1 VKQRA
6 DHLPALTGLRF
17 FLALW
22 VIGHHITGPSDMLGA
37 AAAATPSAIYAWIR
51 GGYLAVQTF
60 FVLSGFV
67 LARTYR
73 DSDWSRRHLLRYA
86 AARAA
91 RIYPVYF
98 ISLLLISPQIVAE
111 FTPAKTPILVEH
123 GLLIQAWF
131 GRIPVNW
138 NIPAWTLSCE
148 IFFYLSFPLAAILM
162 ARAGWRQAIALALG
176 ATCLTRVLY
185 ACGVSDQLKPVVHLA
200 DFFMGIAAARGFEL
214 IRKRGWTFSG
224 AWLYLP
230 ALALGALFIARI
242 DWLPPRVDLN
252 TMLRPINALL
262 LLGFALGGGGL
273 ARALST
279 PATVFLGQASY
290 AMYILHM
297 PILFWYARYTRALS
311 ATIYVIAVIAIAS
324 VVYKWIEEPANRWI
338 RGRVKTALE
347 PPMRT
352 VEVSCAAPLRSESA
366 SG

>member
-1 VKQRA
+1 MKPRA

-22 VIGHHITGPSDMLGA
+22 VIGHHITGPHDMLGA
-37 AAAATPSAIYAWIR
+37 AAAATPPAIYAWIR

-73 DSDWSRRHLLRYA
+73 DTDWSRPNVLRYA

-98 ISLLLISPQIVAE
+98 ISLLMISPQIVAE
-111 FTPAKTPILVEH
+111 FTPAKTPVLVEH

-162 ARAGWRQAIALALG
+162 ARAGWRQAVALAVG

-185 ACGVSDQLKPVVHLA
+185 VCGVSDQLKPVVHLA
-200 DFFMGIAAARGFEL
+200 DFFIGIAAARFFEL

-224 AWLYLP
+224 AWLYVP
-230 ALALGALFIARI
+230 ALAFGALFIARP

-252 TMLRPINALL
+252 TMLRPLNALL
-262 LLGFALGGGGL
+262 LLGFGLGGGIA

-279 PATVFLGQASY
+279 RTVVYLGQASY
-290 AMYILHM
+290 SMYILHM

-311 ATIYVIAVIAIAS
+311 ATLYVIAVIVIAS
-324 VVYKWIEEPANRWI
+324 AVYQWIEEPANRWL
-338 RGRVKTALE
+338 RARVKAALE
-347 PPMRT
+347 PAVRT
-352 VEVSCAAPLRSESA
+352 VEVPCVARLQSESA
-366 SG
+366 QG